1 LKASAQSTEDIKG
14 LEQKLYD
21 ALNDDFNSPI
31 AIAHLFD
38 AVRIIN
44 SVKDGKAS
52 LTVEDLDLLKMLFDA
67 FVNDILGLQSEETA
81 KGSDEL
87 LNGVMQMII
96 ELRHQAKQNKDW
108 ATSDKIRNELN
119 ALNVVLK
126 DTKEG
131 AEWEMNN

>member
-52 LTVEDLDLLKMLFDA
+52 LTIEDLDLLKMLFDA
-67 FVNDILGLQSEETA
+67 FVNDILGLQSEEAA

-96 ELRHQAKQNKDW
+96 GLRQQAKLNKDW